1 MDWITFIKWN
11 GIVYATYYGANLLVD
26 YLRTRGEISHHS
38 GSIQYNLKDLGI
50 EKPQV
55 VHRSD
60 FSPRNEKQSAIKEE
74 KVRDEKA
81 AQSNQISFG
90 APIERQG
97 IPLNEFIRIATQSGK
112 EIFQPTIYT

>member
-11 GIVYATYYGANLLVD
+11 GIVYTTYYGANLLVD
-26 YLRTRGEISHHS
+26 YLRTRGEFSHNS

-55 VHRSD
+55 VKSSD
-60 FSPRNEKQSAIKEE
+60 FSSKSYNQNSIKEE
-74 KVRDEKA
+74 KEREEKNT
-81 AQSNQISFG
+81 QPNQISFG

-97 IPLNEFIRIATQSGK
+97 IPLNEFIRIATQSGN
-112 EIFQPTIYT
+112 EIFQPTI